1 MFTEKRIYFT
11 LAQMIFLKSRLL
23 FFASKCV
30 MWGRVNIV
38 GHDITFLNELN
49 MLNKIIE
56 IDKTPQN

>member
-1 MFTEKRIYFT
+1 
-11 LAQMIFLKSRLL
+11 
-23 FFASKCV
+23 